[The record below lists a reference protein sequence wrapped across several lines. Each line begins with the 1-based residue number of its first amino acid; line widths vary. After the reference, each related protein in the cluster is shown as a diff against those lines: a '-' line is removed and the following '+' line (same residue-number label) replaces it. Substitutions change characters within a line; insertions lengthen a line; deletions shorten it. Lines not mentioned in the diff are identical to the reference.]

1 LKDLIIFTY
10 LFTNIQI
17 KKGATFFV
25 QNLEITTIVGLVLS
39 LQYSSFV
46 SCTEVEGNPEQ
57 AQWPEILFYVQKL
70 WDIFFHLK
78 QVKYD
83 LKYLFK
89 GPFLI
94 KKIG

>member
-1 LKDLIIFTY
+1 MIF
-10 LFTNIQI
+10 
-17 KKGATFFV
+17 G

-57 AQWPEILFYVQKL
+57 AQWPKCPILSQKL
-70 WDIFFHLK
+70 WGLFYLK

-83 LKYLFK
+83 PKSEH
-89 GPFLI
+89 
-94 KKIG
+94 